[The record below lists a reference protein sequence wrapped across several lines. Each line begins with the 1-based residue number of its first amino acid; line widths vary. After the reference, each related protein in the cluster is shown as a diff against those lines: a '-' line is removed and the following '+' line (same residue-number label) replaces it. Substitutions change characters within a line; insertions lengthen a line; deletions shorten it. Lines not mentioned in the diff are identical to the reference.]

1 MLAQA
6 KQTKRRRSFQSSLT
20 CHTKSVK
27 ISSRY
32 NGCCG
37 SLGQT
42 AGFAVADVV
51 SGRKLIYIVHTCSQ
65 IADVFKSTGIRNS
78 ETTEKCGTDTDR
90 IQIHIRKTD
99 EGGRGG
105 DMTYPKWNPCVRQ
118 SSAKVVKILKLLFDK
133 SLVLTA
139 GSIEMGIDSRDLYV
153 RHGMYG
159 VDDVANL
166 RGFAA

>member
-6 KQTKRRRSFQSSLT
+6 KQTKRRGMFRSSLA

-32 NGCCG
+32 DSRCR
-37 SLGQT
+37 SFGQT
-42 AGFAVADVV
+42 AGFAVADIV
-51 SGRKLIYIVHTCSQ
+51 SGRKLIYVVHTCCQ
-65 IADVFKSTGIRNS
+65 VADIFKSTGIGNS

-133 SLVLTA
+133 SLILATCGV
-139 GSIEMGIDSRDLYV
+139 EMGIDSCDLHV
-153 RHGMYG
+153 RHGMYS

>member
-51 SGRKLIYIVHTCSQ
+51 SGRKLIYIVHTSVRLQ
-65 IADVFKSTGIRNS
+65 TFSNPQEFETARRPRNAEPIR
-78 ETTEKCGTDTDR
+78 
-90 IQIHIRKTD
+90 
-99 EGGRGG
+99 
-105 DMTYPKWNPCVRQ
+105 
-118 SSAKVVKILKLLFDK
+118 
-133 SLVLTA
+133 TA
-139 GSIEMGIDSRDLYV
+139 SRFI
-153 RHGMYG
+153 YG
-159 VDDVANL
+159 K
-166 RGFAA
+166 RTREEEEEI